1 MGTLYLNM
9 YKLQIKQE
17 FPTKNL
23 SKIDRFEDTE
33 NILEFQLDKDHQK
46 KVHHSFRSIMPMLP
60 KPEKKIYLISEE
72 KASKDPQQVEDQIR

>member
-23 SKIDRFEDTE
+23 SKIDQFEDTE
-33 NILEFQLDKDHQK
+33 NILEFQLDKSH
-46 KVHHSFRSIMPMLP
+46 
-60 KPEKKIYLISEE
+60 
-72 KASKDPQQVEDQIR
+72 